1 MPRPKCCRRI
11 TGEPACRAFTPVGGP
26 DSPLDG
32 VVLSEDEFEAVR
44 LADFEGLYQEE
55 AAEKMGVSRQT
66 FGRIVGAA
74 RAKIASVLV
83 EGRALSIEGGKTGM
97 TPVRVFRCRLCRH
110 TWDASSGTDRP
121 SECPACRG
129 RSLFRCKE
137 GEDAADSG
145 EECPSRRCRA
155 RRPVS

>member
-1 MPRPKCCRRI
+1 VPRPKCCRRI

-26 DSPLDG
+26 VSPLDR

-83 EGRALSIEGGKTGM
+83 EGRALSIEASEAGI
-97 TPVRVFRCRLCRH
+97 TPARMFRCKLCQH
-110 TWDASSGTDRP
+110 TWDTSSGTGRP
-121 SECPACRG
+121 AECPACQG
-129 RSLFRCKE
+129 RSLFRCKDRV
-137 GEDAADSG
+137 GPADAGAD
-145 EECPSRRCRA
+145 CP
-155 RRPVS
+155 RRPCRGRPSES